1 MSVLADPIQPSHG
14 PLGATGVDLVDD
26 GRASRDRRPGRRVAR
41 AVGLLVLVL
50 TTAGLAVLDYPI
62 VFGRWESFVTYPMMQ
77 GPGPT
82 LMLDITPGGFTF
94 DFNKGRFALIDL
106 GYYTAE
112 WLGWSL
118 AAYRLPALVAG
129 AVSVLGFFVIASRA
143 FGFWAG
149 LVGALALAFNP
160 MFLLFWHQ
168 LIVSTITLLFLVLVI
183 ERYQNLELAG
193 HDRRALLWAVPTL
206 ALAFAFLL
214 IHHGPG
220 RAYGGALMAYWAAQV
235 GWRAVQD
242 RRMGRPLSW
251 APLLAVL
258 AFGLLVI
265 VIALLLD
272 ARNARYLTA
281 PIELLVVQQSE
292 FVKSSSQL
300 WSVLEN
306 VPVMLTAIVRPL
318 NLAPEWFG
326 EYSSDVLVDFR
337 YHLVPTS
344 LLTLFLV
351 GLIALV
357 ARVRRSASAR
367 LVLFLLGLMFVG
379 PLFSS
384 GTSISEVRMIYTV
397 IPLYLC
403 VAAGAAWLLA
413 RRQPAMRYGAAGLL
427 VVLVGAQA
435 ISAWAEVE
443 RHRAFVDDLVVRW
456 SQGANPR
463 SFEAP
468 GEGRERAPGDLYSNG
483 SYRYYI
489 EVGGV
494 PALALAQ
501 RIKATVAGPR
511 EPNEVVLISLDGAVQ
526 RGESTGSTQLV
537 FFLRQLGLSAALYD
551 ATLQQIRGTG
561 SGRPSYVIAD
571 NSRAAAARLL
581 LEADGRTVV
590 VKEVRPTR

>member
-94 DFNKGRFALIDL
+94 DFNKGRFALVDL